1 MQVLGA
7 FFELYGSS
15 KLRPVQQP
23 TEEEESGE
31 ESGEASGEESGE
43 VALMGDA
50 SQQAGEDEG
59 EGQEASGDE
68 ALSLDKLAAQE
79 LGTSKRP
86 RRAIASSSSSSP
98 PADPTLDSSGDEIVH
113 LKRPCI

>member
-1 MQVLGA
+1 M
-7 FFELYGSS
+7 
-15 KLRPVQQP
+15 QQP
-23 TEEEESGE
+23 TEEGESGE

-79 LGTSKRP
+79 LGTLAP
-86 RRAIASSSSSSP
+86 ASGRGVRSRHQVHQ
-98 PADPTLDSSGDEIVH
+98 AHLQTRLLIVVGM
-113 LKRPCI
+113 R